1 MNWKISH
8 THVKIICFLLS
19 CLCYANSLWGE
30 FCFDDI
36 SAIVDNQDLR
46 SETPW
51 VNLLQ
56 DDFWG
61 TPMHV
66 DGSHKSYRP
75 LTIFTFRMNYLFA
88 GLQPVGYHMVNVLLH
103 AIVTYLFTS
112 FVSDISFQDDTITLI
127 SGLLFAIHP
136 IHTEAIAGLVGRAET
151 LSAVFFLLV
160 LFINSRVH
168 CHNGLMYCLGM
179 LMLFIATLCSVLSK
193 EVGLT
198 VIAICC
204 VYDALYTEKIV
215 VLSFLLPTHPSVWL
229 KKYNRLLKRI
239 TLLLIFTIVILF
251 LRIKINGPSLP
262 SFTPLD
268 NPASNSSF
276 PTRQLTFLYLCFIN
290 TWLVFCPSFLCAD
303 WTMQTVPL
311 VESPFDPRNV
321 LTLLTFSGYLIFG
334 LWAISNNTYEQRL
347 TLMAMSILMFPF
359 IPASN
364 LFFPVGFVVAERI
377 LYVPSMGVCM
387 LVALGVRKLIR
398 VRSLR
403 YLCMI
408 LLVMTCLLYCTKTL
422 TRNRDWL
429 NDHSLFTSGI
439 KINKRNAKLY
449 NNLGHVY
456 ENREQHDKAEELF
469 LKASTIQPDDI
480 GSWIN
485 LGRVLRA
492 QHRYNE
498 SELALQTALKLM
510 PNITGKSQT
519 FRIAPNHLNVYFNY
533 ANLLSQD
540 PSRYKESEYYYKT
553 ALRVLPDMSEA
564 HMNYGN
570 LLTKMGEFET
580 AQSHFQIAIDK
591 NPDYAD
597 AYYNLA
603 TTYLRRKDTVNCE
616 KYLRH
621 TLILD
626 SNHIPGLA
634 NLANLLMESNNLK
647 SRNEA
652 IVLFKRVIE
661 IDPDNVMALFNL
673 GLLFADENLHKQS
686 EEMFLRTVS
695 ANPLHKSALF
705 NLGLFALNSQNYDM
719 CVEYLVRLVANYPE
733 HIRGHFNLADCFMHN
748 SDRKNAKIHYKS
760 ALKLDPNYIPALQN
774 LGVVLAQE
782 NSFKEAIAMF
792 EKVLVLDPDHQ
803 NAKLFLERSKE
814 ELNRT
819 NT

>member
-1 MNWKISH
+1 
-8 THVKIICFLLS
+8 
-19 CLCYANSLWGE
+19 
-30 FCFDDI
+30 
-36 SAIVDNQDLR
+36 
-46 SETPW
+46 
-51 VNLLQ
+51 
-56 DDFWG
+56 
-61 TPMHV
+61 
-66 DGSHKSYRP
+66 
-75 LTIFTFRMNYLFA
+75 
-88 GLQPVGYHMVNVLLH
+88 
-103 AIVTYLFTS
+103 
-112 FVSDISFQDDTITLI
+112 
-127 SGLLFAIHP
+127 
-136 IHTEAIAGLVGRAET
+136 
-151 LSAVFFLLV
+151 
-160 LFINSRVH
+160 
-168 CHNGLMYCLGM
+168 
-179 LMLFIATLCSVLSK
+179 
-193 EVGLT
+193 
-198 VIAICC
+198 
-204 VYDALYTEKIV
+204 
-215 VLSFLLPTHPSVWL
+215 
-229 KKYNRLLKRI
+229 
-239 TLLLIFTIVILF
+239 
-251 LRIKINGPSLP
+251 
-262 SFTPLD
+262 
-268 NPASNSSF
+268 
-276 PTRQLTFLYLCFIN
+276 
-290 TWLVFCPSFLCAD
+290 
-303 WTMQTVPL
+303 
-311 VESPFDPRNV
+311 
-321 LTLLTFSGYLIFG
+321 
-334 LWAISNNTYEQRL
+334 
-347 TLMAMSILMFPF
+347 
-359 IPASN
+359 
-364 LFFPVGFVVAERI
+364 
-377 LYVPSMGVCM
+377 
-387 LVALGVRKLIR
+387 
-398 VRSLR
+398 
-403 YLCMI
+403 
-408 LLVMTCLLYCTKTL
+408 
-422 TRNRDWL
+422 
-429 NDHSLFTSGI
+429 
-439 KINKRNAKLY
+439 
-449 NNLGHVY
+449 
-456 ENREQHDKAEELF
+456 
-469 LKASTIQPDDI
+469 
-480 GSWIN
+480 
-485 LGRVLRA
+485 
-492 QHRYNE
+492 
-498 SELALQTALKLM
+498 M